1 MIGSDSSPLLPV
13 LLQWIVQ
20 QLRSIFRLSLF
31 LFFGIIDSNK
41 SSLINTTNNNNS
53 NTASNQPEQSIMT
66 ATTQKLKPVKR
77 KVEALVG
84 IPVLKLLSKL
94 QMKSCG
100 LGGPKNVFLPKC
112 GITMNYYERE
122 AVPQPRDPQQKEQQ
136 QQQCDP
142 PTLLLLHGISSN
154 ANEFCDLIR
163 LLDVPAHIRILVPEQ
178 IGHGQ
183 DLKRARLEGSA
194 FQQPTPESML
204 ESTSELLEVV
214 NAGNNCNA
222 MGTSMGGALLYF
234 LKLNHPHLVRKTIL
248 VEPALGSVLA
258 KPFLDGLISGKYSFG
273 SFRSRDDVKNIFRNY
288 LWTDPTRRGKES
300 DVQNDDHPKK
310 KIKKDPIPAF
320 FYEVIYRS
328 AKITAP
334 EGHWRALLDNLL
346 RTYGL
351 LDNNS
356 SNAESTYEYADADAD
371 ADDASGGLEP
381 TIAKAENIYTAT
393 TDLDQDTHRLVVW
406 SEEDQICNIEQGKRF
421 FGPSM
426 ASGKTRFE
434 TIPNCGH
441 VFAAD
446 GTSIYELVGPIVEK
460 SLLDFS

>member
-1 MIGSDSSPLLPV
+1 MIGTDSPSLTPV
-13 LLQWIVQ
+13 LQWIVQ
-20 QLRSIFRLSLF
+20 QLRSIFRLSLL
-31 LFFGIIDSNK
+31 LFFGIIDSKK
-41 SSLINTTNNNNS
+41 SSVITTTTNTNTTNN
-53 NTASNQPEQSIMT
+53 TTNQSEQSIMT
-66 ATTQKLKPVKR
+66 ATTQKLKPVQR

-84 IPVLKLLSKL
+84 VPLLKFLSKL
-94 QMKSCG
+94 QIKSCG
-100 LGGPKNVFLPKC
+100 LVGPKKVFLPNC

-122 AVPQPRDPQQKEQQ
+122 AMPQPNDPQQ
-136 QQQCDP
+136 QQQQRDP
-142 PTLLLLHGISSN
+142 PTLLLLHGISSS

-183 DLKRARLEGSA
+183 DLKRAKLEGSA

-214 NAGNNCNA
+214 KAGNNCNA

-234 LKLNHPHLVRKTIL
+234 LKLKDPNIIRRTIL

-258 KPFLDGLISGKYSFG
+258 KPFLDDLISGKQSVG
-273 SFRSRDDVKNIFRNY
+273 SFRSRDDVKNFFRNY
-288 LWTDPTRRGKES
+288 LWTDPTRQGKQL
-300 DVQNDDHPKK
+300 DFDKDAPTK

-328 AKITAP
+328 AKLNAP
-334 EGHWRALLDNLL
+334 EGHWKALLDNLL
-346 RTYGL
+346 KTYGL
-351 LDNNS
+351 LDNDSGNV
-356 SNAESTYEYADADAD
+356 ESTYEYADADAD
-371 ADDASGGLEP
+371 DASGLEP
-381 TIAKAENIYTAT
+381 TTAKAENIYTAT

-406 SEEDQICNIEQGKRF
+406 GEEDQICNIEQGKHF

-446 GTSIYELVGPIVEK
+446 GTSIYELVGPMVEK

>member
-1 MIGSDSSPLLPV
+1 MIGTDSPSLTV
-13 LLQWIVQ
+13 LQWIVE

-31 LFFGIIDSNK
+31 LFFGIIDSKK
-41 SSLINTTNNNNS
+41 SSVITTTNN
-53 NTASNQPEQSIMT
+53 IMA
-66 ATTQKLKPVKR
+66 ATTQKLKPVQR

-84 IPVLKLLSKL
+84 VPLLKFLSKL
-94 QMKSCG
+94 QIKSCG
-100 LGGPKNVFLPKC
+100 LVGPKKVFLPNC

-122 AVPQPRDPQQKEQQ
+122 AMPQPHGPQQ
-136 QQQCDP
+136 QQQQQRDP
-142 PTLLLLHGISSN
+142 PTLLLLHGISSS

-183 DLKRARLEGSA
+183 DLKRAKLEGSA

-214 NAGNNCNA
+214 KAGNNCNA

-234 LKLNHPHLVRKTIL
+234 LKLKDPTIIRKTIL

-258 KPFLDGLISGKYSFG
+258 KPFLDDLISGKQSVG
-273 SFRSRDDVKNIFRNY
+273 SFRSRDDVKNFFRNY
-288 LWTDPTRRGKES
+288 LWTDPTRQGKQL
-300 DVQNDDHPKK
+300 DCDKDAPTI

-328 AKITAP
+328 AKLNAP
-334 EGHWRALLDNLL
+334 EGHWKALLDNLL
-346 RTYGL
+346 QTYGL
-351 LDNNS
+351 LDNDSGNVENS
-356 SNAESTYEYADADAD
+356 YEYADVD
-371 ADDASGGLEP
+371 ADDASGLEP
-381 TIAKAENIYTAT
+381 TTAKAENIYTAT

-406 SEEDQICNIEQGKRF
+406 GEEDQICNIEQGKRF

-446 GTSIYELVGPIVEK
+446 GTSIYELVGPMVEK

>member
-1 MIGSDSSPLLPV
+1 MIGTDSPSLTV
-13 LLQWIVQ
+13 LQWIVQ

-31 LFFGIIDSNK
+31 LFFGIIDSKK
-41 SSLINTTNNNNS
+41 SSGITTTTNTTNT
-53 NTASNQPEQSIMT
+53 NTTNQSDQSIMT
-66 ATTQKLKPVKR
+66 ATTQKLKPVRR

-84 IPVLKLLSKL
+84 VPLLKFLSKL
-94 QMKSCG
+94 QIKSCG
-100 LGGPKNVFLPKC
+100 LVGPKKVFLPNC

-122 AVPQPRDPQQKEQQ
+122 AVPQPNDPQQ
-136 QQQCDP
+136 QQQQQRDP
-142 PTLLLLHGISSN
+142 PTLLLLHGISSS

-183 DLKRARLEGSA
+183 DLKRAKLEGSA

-214 NAGNNCNA
+214 LAGNNCNA

-234 LKLNHPHLVRKTIL
+234 LKLKDPHTIRKTVL

-258 KPFLDGLISGKYSFG
+258 KPFLDDLISGKQSVG
-273 SFRSRDDVKNIFRNY
+273 SFRSRDDVKNFFRKY
-288 LWTDPTRRGKES
+288 LWTDPTRRGKQS
-300 DVQNDDHPKK
+300 NVDKDAPKK
-310 KIKKDPIPAF
+310 KIKKDPIPTF

-328 AKITAP
+328 AKLTAP
-334 EGHWRALLDNLL
+334 EGHWIALLHNLL

-351 LDNNS
+351 LDNDS
-356 SNAESTYEYADADAD
+356 SNVESTYEYADADD
-371 ADDASGGLEP
+371 TSGLEP
-381 TIAKAENIYTAT
+381 TTAKAENIYTAT

-406 SEEDQICNIEQGKRF
+406 GEEDQICNIEQGKRF

-446 GTSIYELVGPIVEK
+446 GTTIYELIGPMVEK